1 MNQGISMH
9 FQTTYGTTFSTPPA
23 SNRRKSLA
31 FLNKMGKP
39 VLQVS
44 KMGLKPHTFVHTV
57 PRKTSSSRF
66 MRRLSCSPEDPG
78 PPWQGIS
85 TTRHAWRRNAT

>member
-44 KMGLKPHTFVHTV
+44 KMGLGWRCQSNEHDVARSHQSGSRF
-57 PRKTSSSRF
+57 TSS
-66 MRRLSCSPEDPG
+66 
-78 PPWQGIS
+78 IV
-85 TTRHAWRRNAT
+85 